1 MLAENLYQ
9 FDTIPPLFSACG
21 WNGFICIVNQPQK
34 ESTPQT
40 EGMITSENH
49 LVGVLSIFK
58 GESSCQV
65 LSKAWDSLDGWKEL
79 LIHTLLVFL
88 TFVRHCILLH
98 NKTKGIH
105 LTISTSHM
113 RVHRVKPVQLCHDQ
127 LAHM

>member
-1 MLAENLYQ
+1 M
-9 FDTIPPLFSACG
+9 TVG
-21 WNGFICIVNQPQK
+21 
-34 ESTPQT
+34 
-40 EGMITSENH
+40 TSENH

-113 RVHRVKPVQLCHDQ
+113 RVQRVKPVQLCHDQ
-127 LAHM
+127 LAHILV